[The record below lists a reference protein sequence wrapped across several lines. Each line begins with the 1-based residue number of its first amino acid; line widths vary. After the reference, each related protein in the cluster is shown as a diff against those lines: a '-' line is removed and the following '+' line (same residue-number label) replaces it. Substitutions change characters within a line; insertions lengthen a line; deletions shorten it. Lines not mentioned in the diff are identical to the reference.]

1 MFLYDDNP
9 YQPAVDSAPPTDA
22 RKTLRDYQ
30 AEAIAAIER
39 EFAAGTRSTLL
50 VLATGLGKTVVF
62 ARLASEWRDGN
73 VLVLAHR
80 IELLDQAADKLQSE
94 LGYRPPIEQGERGL
108 DCDDVQVGGNVVVG
122 SVQTCK
128 NLKRMEKYRSHPF
141 GLVIL
146 DESHHSTAASYR
158 RIMDACREFN
168 PECKFLGVTATPNRT
183 DKAAL
188 GMVFDSTAYTLNIMH
203 GIDRGYLVPVR
214 QESIYLP
221 EDAVDFSE
229 VATTR
234 NKFGEM
240 DFDRGTL
247 EAILTEEGPLHAM
260 ARPILDRCVGQSLV
274 FTAGVTHAHLLA
286 KVLNRY
292 RPACAAAIDGKTD
305 DRQRN
310 ELVNWFREGSLQFL
324 VNYGI
329 FTEGFDVPETATI
342 VMGRPT
348 KSISLFTQMLG
359 RGTRPLPGVVDG
371 LPDAEARKKAI
382 SESAKPYM
390 VLMDFCG
397 NTRHRPASCV
407 DALGGDYD
415 VKVRE
420 LAAEMVRDGDKGDV
434 QDLLEKARR
443 QAILGDLR
451 AFDDAM
457 AQAEKQKEDARKRIV
472 AKNVR
477 YEVRQLQ
484 SWDDV
489 GDVGNE
495 VQTTRGGSTE
505 KQVALLVG
513 LGVKYETA
521 AGYGKRQA
529 GAVIDSLRKTRCT
542 VKQANILREYG
553 HEPEGVNMEAASR
566 IIDGIKARG
575 WK

>member
-1 MFLYDDNP
+1 MFLYDDDSQ
-9 YQPAVDSAPPTDA
+9 YAVCTAPPTDG

-30 AEAIAAIER
+30 VEFKVGVNR
-39 EFAAGTRSTLL
+39 EFSSGVQSTLG
-50 VLATGLGKTVVF
+50 VLFTGGGKTCIF

-73 VLVLAHR
+73 VLILAHR

-94 LGYRPPIEQGERGL
+94 LGYRPPIEQGNRGL

-122 SVQTCK
+122 SIQTCTP
-128 NLKRMEKYRSHPF
+128 KRLEKYRSRPF
-141 GLVIL
+141 GLVIF
-146 DESHHSTAASYR
+146 DEAHHAISASWR
-158 RIMDACREFN
+158 RVKETCLEFN
-168 PECKFLGVTATPNRT
+168 PDCKFLGVTATPNRT

-188 GMVFDSTAYTLNIMH
+188 GMVFDSTAYVMNIMN
-203 GIDRGYLVPVR
+203 GIDRGWLVPVR

-221 EDAVDFSE
+221 EDACDFSN
-229 VATTR
+229 VIMTR
-234 NKFGEM
+234 NKFGEV
-240 DFDRGTL
+240 DFAQGSL

-260 ARPILDRCVGQSLV
+260 ARPILDRAMGQSLI

-292 RPACAAAIDGKTD
+292 RPGCAAAIDGKTE

-310 ELVNWFREGSLQFL
+310 ELVSWFREGSLQFL
-324 VNYGI
+324 VNFGI
-329 FTEGFDVPETATI
+329 FTEGFDVPETSNIIMA
-342 VMGRPT
+342 RPT
-348 KSISLFTQMLG
+348 KSISLFTQILG

-371 LPDAEARKKAI
+371 PADATARKQAI

-390 VLMDFCG
+390 VLMDFVG

-420 LAAEMVRDGDKGDV
+420 LACEMAKKGDKGDV
-434 QDLLEKARR
+434 KELLEKARKA
-443 QAILGDLR
+443 AILGDLR
-451 AFDDAM
+451 AFDDHLAK
-457 AQAEKQKEDARKRIV
+457 AEDARKRIV

-489 GDVGNE
+489 GDVGND
-495 VQTTRGGSTE
+495 VQTPRGGSTE

-513 LGVKYETA
+513 LGVKYATA
-521 AGYGKRQA
+521 AGYGKKQA
-529 GAVIDSLRKTRCT
+529 GAVIDSLSKSRCT

-553 HEPEGVNMEAASR
+553 HEPAGISMQEASR